1 MNVQDAVDV
10 KVRDERERSVV
21 ELWRRGHLSSS
32 TICVYLAW
40 VRRFRAYCGQKQLD
54 ETDQLSLTGVMRFT
68 RFSVRPRLG
77 RKQRARR
84 TCESARHALHAWSCA
99 LRILGETVPAWR
111 KPREKPKLNPLLSE
125 YAEYRRA
132 HNGVAES
139 TLVRDLDIAQQFL
152 IHLRERR
159 RRVVQTRLV
168 DIDVF
173 MVKQANHVSKSS
185 VVDRCGSLRAFLRF
199 LQITGRV
206 KSDLAN
212 GVMAPRF
219 RPSVRPPRALPW
231 DDVKRILRC
240 VPQSTS
246 PGKRDFAMLLLIA
259 AYGFG
264 AGEVLSLRLEDI
276 DWHASVLR
284 ARRPK
289 TKVRIELPLLPPVAR
304 ALAAY
309 LRRERPPAKGITN
322 LFLRKNMPYLPITSG
337 AIRHRIRYHAALASV
352 SAKVMGAHAF
362 RHSHASRQIDG
373 GANLKVVSDI
383 LGHRSASST
392 SVYVRVAIKRLR
404 LLGLPVPR

>member
-1 MNVQDAVDV
+1 MEL
-10 KVRDERERSVV
+10 KVRDEREHSVV

-32 TICVYLAW
+32 TMCVYLAW
-40 VRRFRAYCGQKQLD
+40 VHRFRAYCEQKQLD
-54 ETDQLSLTGVMRFT
+54 ETDELSLAGVLRFA
-68 RFSVRPRLG
+68 RFGTRPRLG
-77 RKQRARR
+77 KKPRSRR

-99 LRILGETVPAWR
+99 LRTLGETVPAWR
-111 KPREKPKLNPLLSE
+111 KPREKPKLTPLLIE
-125 YAEYRRA
+125 YAAYRRA

-139 TLVRDLDIAQQFL
+139 TLMRDLAIAQQFL
-152 IHLRERR
+152 MHLRERR
-159 RRVVQTRLV
+159 RRVDQTRLV
-168 DIDVF
+168 DIDAF

-185 VVDRCGSLRAFLRF
+185 VVDGCSSLRGFLRF
-199 LQITGRV
+199 LQITDRLA
-206 KSDLAN
+206 SDLAN
-212 GVMAPRF
+212 GVMGPRF
-219 RPSVRPPRALPW
+219 RPSMRPPRVLPW

-240 VPQSTS
+240 VPQSTA

-276 DWHASVLR
+276 DWHAGVLR

-289 TKVRIELPLLPPVAR
+289 TKVPIELPLLPPVAR

-309 LRRERPPAKGITN
+309 LRRERPPAKGIPN

-337 AIRHRIRYHAALASV
+337 AIRHRIRYYAALAGV
-352 SAKVMGAHAF
+352 SAKVIGAHAF
-362 RHSHASRQIDG
+362 RHSHASRQVDA

-404 LLGLPVPR
+404 SLGLPVPR